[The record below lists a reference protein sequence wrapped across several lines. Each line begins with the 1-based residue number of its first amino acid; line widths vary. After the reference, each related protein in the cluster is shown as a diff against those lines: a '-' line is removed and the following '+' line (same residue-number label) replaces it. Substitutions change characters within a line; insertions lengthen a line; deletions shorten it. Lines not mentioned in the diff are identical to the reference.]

1 MSSPLLPEPQPV
13 FERVENSNEIIGID
27 NRLIQDKQ
35 KRIPELDGLRGIAV
49 LMVVAFHYVNNQLIN
64 SNTYLGRIF
73 YKLTSV
79 GWVGVDL
86 FFVLSGFLIGTILM
100 NNRDSKNYF
109 FTFYIRRI
117 VRIIPN
123 YYLLIA
129 LFAIICSIPF
139 FSSDYF
145 LTGNNVIPIWAYLV
159 MLHNI
164 FIAHLQ
170 NFGNTSVSVT
180 WSIGVEE
187 QFYIVFPLMVYFLKE
202 KWLPWLLVLA
212 IIIAP
217 IVRMQYNN
225 WVPAYVLL
233 PCRMDSIAFGALIAY
248 TNHFHS
254 LSAFVK
260 RYRTVIVFTFVLDVA
275 ICIFLSARY
284 GDLGIFRNT
293 LFAIVFST
301 MVVFALVYK
310 NSIYGSILRLKKLV
324 WIGTISYS
332 LYLFHDM
339 IIGLCRHFLGNLG
352 ENALE
357 TGRGGLVTIV
367 ALILSTGFSWLV
379 YKRLETP
386 FVNFGKKFK
395 YQE

>member
-1 MSSPLLPEPQPV
+1 MSSFSITKSDLASASFQ
-13 FERVENSNEIIGID
+13 NNNEIIGVD
-27 NRLIQDKQ
+27 NRKIPDKQ

-64 SNTYLGRIF
+64 SSTLLGRIF

-100 NNRDSKNYF
+100 NNRRSENYF
-109 FTFYIRRI
+109 STFYIRRI

-129 LFAIICSIPF
+129 FFVIICFIPL

-145 LTGNNVIPIWAYLV
+145 LTGNNVIPVWAYLL
-159 MLHNI
+159 MFHNV

-187 QFYIVFPLMVYFLKE
+187 QFYIIFPFLVYLIKE
-202 KWLPWLLVLA
+202 KWLPWLLISA

-217 IVRMQYNN
+217 IVRMQYSN

-248 TNHFHS
+248 MNHFHS

-260 RYRTVIVFTFVLDVA
+260 RFRITIMVVLILDIFT
-275 ICIFLSARY
+275 CIFLSAKY

-293 LFAIVFST
+293 LFAIVFSA
-301 MVVFALVYK
+301 MVIFALVYK
-310 NSIYGSILRLKKLV
+310 NSIY
-324 WIGTISYS
+324 
-332 LYLFHDM
+332 
-339 IIGLCRHFLGNLG
+339 
-352 ENALE
+352 
-357 TGRGGLVTIV
+357 
-367 ALILSTGFSWLV
+367 
-379 YKRLETP
+379 
-386 FVNFGKKFK
+386 
-395 YQE
+395 